1 MRTAGSDKFNDKGQ
15 PVLETIQQGR
25 RKETYVVYH
34 VSDLNMPTLAERTP
48 PGQGRSQVERWK
60 KENPGREPDAQA
72 FEAIKADMAQRKV
85 GTALESLEKSGVNVT
100 RDAGKLD
107 EARFSLDKNGKGT
120 LALPPAETFRDL
132 DHQVSS
138 IYQAVAHANIA
149 REAQRVAAG
158 APEGAPDK
166 AAEDRVAAYKLSPSK
181 QAKSPAYAEA
191 ELVASYAALH
201 ETTGLGLEYNP
212 APSVT
217 NAEMQERWAD
227 KLQRPGGYA
236 DVNRQ
241 VTRTVKLDEEMMPS
255 RANNRFKTREEL
267 AGPEQA
273 GRSAADIGARAAAA
287 LRQEQRVGGDP
298 NVPQPAQRPASGGT
312 PGGGQTQARESEKQ
326 TR

>member
-1 MRTAGSDKFNDKGQ
+1 MRPAGSDKFDEQGK
-15 PVLETIQQGR
+15 PVLETIQQSR

-48 PGQGRSQVERWK
+48 PGHGRSQIERWQK
-60 KENPGREPDAQA
+60 ANEGREPD
-72 FEAIKADMAQRKV
+72 FKAIRTEMAQRKV
-85 GTALESLEKSGVNVT
+85 GTALESLEKSGVNVV
-100 RDAGKLD
+100 RDAGKLE

-120 LALPPAETFRDL
+120 LALPPAEAFRDL
-132 DHQVSS
+132 NHQISS

-149 REAQRVAAG
+149 GEAQRVAAA

-166 AAEDRVAAYKLSPSK
+166 AAEDRVAAYKLPPSK
-181 QAKSPAYAEA
+181 QAKSPAFAEA
-191 ELVASYAALH
+191 ELVASYVALH

-227 KLQRPGGYA
+227 KLQQPGGYA

-255 RANNRFKTREEL
+255 RGNNRFKTRDEL

-287 LRQEQRVGGDP
+287 LRQGQRVGGDP
-298 NVPQPAQRPASGGT
+298 DVPQPAQRPPSGGT
-312 PGGGQTQARESEKQ
+312 PGGDQTQAREAEKP